1 MTISRGRKLLVSVVA
16 TITALLAA
24 GAIVPFVQSGRFT
37 HSSSGILDI
46 FIRPYFYLGKLPV
59 TPGFLIEALL
69 FLIVLTFASRFFQKF
84 LQKEVLVHT
93 PWDRGQQY
101 AVARVLGYA
110 FFLFGLLIGLQS
122 VGLDLSSLTVLGGAL
137 GVGAGFGLQPIVSN
151 FVSGLVL
158 LTERPIRLG
167 DRVEVGSTYGDVV
180 RIGGR
185 STWIRTNDNVVIIVP
200 NSEFVT
206 SRVTNWTANDPRVR
220 FSVEIGVSYN
230 ADPEQVRELLLQ
242 IARRNPDVLTE
253 PAPDVIFVE
262 FADSSLNFELRV
274 FTEHQ
279 VHTPGTLKS
288 DLLFAIFKEFGE
300 HGIEIPFPQRDLHL
314 KSLPGSAPLLVTT
327 MNTPPKSGKA
337 FAGSATPD
345 ETVI

>member
-1 MTISRGRKLLVSVVA
+1 MKISRGRKLLILAVIIILA
-16 TITALLAA
+16 IIAA
-24 GAIVPFVQSGRFT
+24 GSVIPFALPKRFT
-37 HSSSGILDI
+37 EAQSGILNI
-46 FIRPYFYLGKLPV
+46 FTRPYFYLGKLPV
-59 TPGFLIEALL
+59 TPSFLIEALL
-69 FLIVLTFASRFFQKF
+69 FLIVLTLFSRLFQKF
-84 LQKEVLVHT
+84 LQKEVLIHT

-101 AVARVLGYA
+101 AVARVLSYA

-122 VGLDLSSLTVLGGAL
+122 VGLDLSSLAVVGGAL

-185 STWIRTNDNVVIIVP
+185 STWIRTNDNEVIIVP

-206 SRVTNWTANDPRVR
+206 SRVINWTANDQKVR
-220 FSVEIGVSYN
+220 FSIAIGVSYN
-230 ADPEQVRELLLQ
+230 SDPEQIRELLLE
-242 IARRNPDVLTE
+242 IARRHPDVLTE

-279 VHTPGTLKS
+279 VQTPSKLKS
-288 DLLFAIFKEFGE
+288 DLLFAIFKTFSE

-314 KSLPGSAPLLVTT
+314 KSLPGSAPLLIS
-327 MNTPPKSGKA
+327 NLSDHSKPGDAP
-337 FAGSATPD
+337 GSASAGNS
-345 ETVI
+345 VA